1 MNNIEIESRFAR
13 VVGPVAEENGLR
25 LIRTE
30 YVKEDGNWY
39 LRAYV
44 EKPGGEVS
52 INDCTMVS
60 RIVSKKLDKEDFIE
74 EAYTMEICS
83 PGFME

>member
-1 MNNIEIESRFAR
+1 MDNSEIEKRFAKI
-13 VVGPVAEENGLR
+13 VEPVAEDNGLK
-25 LIRTE
+25 LIKTE
-30 YVKEDGNWY
+30 YVSESGNRY

-44 EKPGGEVS
+44 EKPDGEVS

-60 RIVSKKLDKEDFIE
+60 RIVSKKMDKEDFID

-83 PGFME
+83 PGFMD

>member
-1 MNNIEIESRFAR
+1 MNSAEVEKKFAKI
-13 VVGPVAEENGLR
+13 VGPVAEENGLK
-25 LIRTE
+25 LIKTE
-30 YVKEDGNWY
+30 YVKEDGNYY

-44 EKPGGEVS
+44 EKPEGEVS
-52 INDCTMVS
+52 VNDCTMVS